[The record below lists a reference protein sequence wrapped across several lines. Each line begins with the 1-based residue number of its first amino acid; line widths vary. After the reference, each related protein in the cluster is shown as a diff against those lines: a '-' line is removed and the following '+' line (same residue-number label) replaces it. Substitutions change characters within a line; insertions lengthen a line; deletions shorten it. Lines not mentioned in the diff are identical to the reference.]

1 MYGNPYINNYGGN
14 FNPQNTYNRIDEQI
28 AQLQSMKEQI
38 KNSQPTP
45 QNQQPSINQ
54 TFQLA
59 PNGNGGIRYVNSIDD
74 VNKETVFMDTPFF
87 SKDLSVMW
95 LKNSTGDIKAYE
107 LNEIVQKDEK
117 DLQIEFLIAQ
127 QEEKNNRIDLLQAQL
142 DELKGR
148 LDNEQFYSN
157 DDSKQISTNAST
169 INESVGKS
177 IEKSESTS
185 LSRVSTSKKK

>member
-38 KNSQPTP
+38 KNSQPMP

-74 VNKETVFMDTPFF
+74 VNKETVFVDTPFF

-95 LKNSTGDIKAYE
+95 LKNATGDIKAYE

-117 DLQIEFLIAQ
+117 DLQIEFLMAQ
-127 QEEKNNRIDLLQAQL
+127 VN
-142 DELKGR
+142 ELKGR
-148 LDNEQFYSN
+148 LDNEQLSSN
-157 DDSKQISTNAST
+157 DHAEQIPTDAPT
-169 INESVGKS
+169 IDESVGKS
-177 IEKSESTS
+177 TKASKSTS
-185 LSRVSTSKKK
+185 VSRVSTSKKK

>member
-14 FNPQNTYNRIDEQI
+14 FNPQNAYNRIDEQI

-38 KNSQPTP
+38 KNSQPTM

-59 PNGNGGIRYVNSIDD
+59 PNGNGGIRYVNSIED
-74 VNKETVFMDTPFF
+74 VNKETVFVDTPFF

-117 DLQIEFLIAQ
+117 DLQIEFLMTQQ
-127 QEEKNNRIDLLQAQL
+127 QEKDNRIDSLQAQL
-142 DELKGR
+142 NELKGR
-148 LDNEQFYSN
+148 LDNEQLSSN
-157 DDSKQISTNAST
+157 DYAKSIPTDAST
-169 INESVGKS
+169 IDESVGKS
-177 IEKSESTS
+177 TKTSKSTS
-185 LSRVSTSKKK
+185 ISRVSTSKKK